1 MKTKKEEKY
10 EVLKKY
16 FGYDNY
22 RTGQELLIDA
32 VLDGRDVLGIMPTG
46 AGKSICYQIPAVM
59 LPGVTIVISPLISLM
74 TDQVQALNQN
84 GIRAAYVNSSL
95 NEVQIAKVLRLASQG
110 EYRIIYVA
118 PERLETPTFMQFASE
133 APITMITVDEAHC
146 ISQWGHD
153 FRPSYTK
160 IRSFI
165 DMFPQRPRVN
175 AFTATATDIVR
186 DDIIN
191 SLGLHDPEVLVTG
204 FDRENLYFGV
214 KNVRGAAEKDRE
226 LLEIVGKHCSADGVG
241 AFAYAADESGII
253 YCSTRKN
260 VEAVCDMLCERG
272 YSAERYHAGLSAEER
287 NKNQDDFVYDRC
299 SIMVATNAFGM
310 GIDKSNV
317 RFVVHYNM
325 PQSMENYYQEAGRAG
340 RDGEPAECV
349 ILFSPQDI
357 MINKLL
363 ISHAGEGE
371 DSSPEEIAAIRENAE
386 KKLTAMTHYCQT
398 SVCLREYILKYF
410 GEEHPGACGNC
421 SSCNTQFDKIDIT
434 EECIKIVR
442 CIRDCRQRFGAG
454 IIAGVVG
461 GSRAEKITE
470 RGLDELGSYG
480 SLSSYKSGDIRSMIT
495 ELELG
500 GYIKTTTG
508 DYPVLI
514 LGKKCIP
521 LVKGEE
527 RVFMKKAV
535 MSSAKQPKKS
545 KTALSLETESDR
557 ELFERLRRLRADIAA
572 GAGVPPYVVF
582 SDKTLKDMCVKK
594 PTDKSSMLDVF
605 GVGESKFEKYGEA
618 FLNALNE

>member
-1 MKTKKEEKY
+1 MKTMKEEKY

-22 RTGQELLIDA
+22 RNGQEFLIDA

-95 NEVQIAKVLRLASQG
+95 SEAQISKVLHRAAQG

-118 PERLETPTFMQFASE
+118 PERLETPAFRQFAAE

-165 DMFPQRPRVN
+165 DMFNERPRVN

-186 DDIIN
+186 DDIIR
-191 SLGLHDPEVLVTG
+191 SLGLRDPEVLVTG

-214 KNVRGAAEKDRE
+214 KNVRSGAEKDRE
-226 LLEIVGKHCSADGVG
+226 LLEIAGKHCSADGVG
-241 AFAYAADESGII
+241 AFAHAADESGII

-260 VEAVCDMLCERG
+260 VEAVCDMLCEHG
-272 YSAERYHAGLSAEER
+272 YSAKRYHAGLSAEER

-340 RDGEPAECV
+340 RDGEPAECM

-371 DSSPEEIAAIRENAE
+371 DASPEEIEAIRENAE
-386 KKLTAMTHYCQT
+386 KKLTAMIHYCQT

-410 GEEHPGACGNC
+410 GEEHDGGCGNC
-421 SSCNTQFDKIDIT
+421 SSCNTQFDKVDIT
-434 EECIKIVR
+434 DECIKIVR
-442 CIRDCRQRFGAG
+442 CIRDCRQRFGAAM
-454 IIAGVVG
+454 IAGIVG
-461 GSRAEKITE
+461 GSRAEKILE
-470 RGLDELGSYG
+470 RGLDELESYG
-480 SLSSYKSGDIRSMIT
+480 TLSSYKNGDIRNMIT

-521 LVKGEE
+521 LVKGED

-535 MSSAKQPKKS
+535 ISSAKQPKKS
-545 KTALSLETESDR
+545 KTALSLETETDR
-557 ELFERLRRLRADIAA
+557 ELFERLRKLRADIAA

-594 PTDKSSMLDVF
+594 PHNKASMLDVF
-605 GVGESKFEKYGEA
+605 GVGENKFEKYGEV
-618 FLNALNE
+618 FLEAINE

>member
-95 NEVQIAKVLRLASQG
+95 NEAQIAKVLRLASQG

-175 AFTATATDIVR
+175 AFTATATDIVM

-191 SLGLHDPEVLVTG
+191 SLGLRDPEVLVTG

-214 KNVRGAAEKDRE
+214 KNVRGVAEKDRE

-241 AFAYAADESGII
+241 AFAHAADESGII

-442 CIRDCRQRFGAG
+442 CIRDCRQRFGAS

-527 RVFMKKAV
+527 RVFMKKAI

-557 ELFERLRRLRADIAA
+557 ELFERLRKLRADIAA

-594 PTDKSSMLDVF
+594 PSDKSSMLDVF

>member
-95 NEVQIAKVLRLASQG
+95 NEAQIAKVLRLASQG

-175 AFTATATDIVR
+175 AFTATATDIVM

-191 SLGLHDPEVLVTG
+191 SLGLRDPEVLVTG

-214 KNVRGAAEKDRE
+214 KNVRGVAEKDRE

-241 AFAYAADESGII
+241 AFAHAADESGII

-442 CIRDCRQRFGAG
+442 CIRDCRQRFGAS

-557 ELFERLRRLRADIAA
+557 ELFERLRKLRADIAA

-594 PTDKSSMLDVF
+594 PSDKSSMLDVF

>member
-10 EVLKKY
+10 EILKKY

-22 RTGQELLIDA
+22 RNGQELLIDA

-46 AGKSICYQIPAVM
+46 AGKSICYQIPAIM
-59 LPGVTIVISPLISLM
+59 LPGITIVISPLISLM
-74 TDQVQALNQN
+74 TDQVQSLNQN

-95 NEVQIAKVLRLASQG
+95 NEAQIAKVLRLASQG
-110 EYRIIYVA
+110 EYRLIYAA
-118 PERLETPTFMQFASE
+118 PERLETPSFMQFASE
-133 APITMITVDEAHC
+133 APISMITVDEAHC

-165 DMFPQRPRVN
+165 DAFPERPRVN

-186 DDIIN
+186 EDIVS
-191 SLGLHDPEVLVTG
+191 SLGLHDPEILVTG

-214 KNVRGAAEKDRE
+214 KNVRGSVERDRE

-241 AFAYAADESGII
+241 AFAHAADESGII

-287 NKNQDDFVYDRC
+287 NRNQDNFVYDRC

-340 RDGEPAECV
+340 RDGEPAECT
-349 ILFSPQDI
+349 ILFSAQDI

-410 GEEHPGACGNC
+410 GENHAGNCGNC
-421 SSCNTQFDKIDIT
+421 SSCSTQFDKIDIT
-434 EECIKIVR
+434 DECIKIIR
-442 CIRDCRQRFGAG
+442 CIKECRQRFGAAV
-454 IIAGVVG
+454 IAGVAG
-461 GSRAEKITE
+461 GSRAEKIIE
-470 RGLDELGSYG
+470 RSLDELESYG
-480 SLSSYKSGDIRSMIT
+480 SLSNYKNGDIRNMIT

-521 LVKGEE
+521 LVKGED
-527 RVFMKKAV
+527 RVFMKKAI
-535 MSSAKQPKKS
+535 MSAAKQPKKS

-557 ELFERLRRLRADIAA
+557 ELFERLRKLRSDIAA
-572 GAGVPPYVVF
+572 GAGVPPYLVF

-594 PTDKSSMLDVF
+594 PTDKASMLDVF
-605 GVGESKFEKYGEA
+605 GVGESKFDKYGEA
-618 FLNALNE
+618 FLDALNE

>member
-287 NKNQDDFVYDRC
+287 NKNQNDFVYDRC

-557 ELFERLRRLRADIAA
+557 ELFERLRKLRADIAA

>member
-557 ELFERLRRLRADIAA
+557 ELFERLRKLRADIAA

>member
-1 MKTKKEEKY
+1 MKTMKEEKY

-22 RTGQELLIDA
+22 RTGQEFLIDA

-59 LPGVTIVISPLISLM
+59 LPGITIVISPLISLM
-74 TDQVQALNQN
+74 TDQVQSLNQN

-95 NEVQIAKVLRLASQG
+95 NEVQIAKVLSLAAQG
-110 EYRIIYVA
+110 EYRIIYAA
-118 PERLETPTFMQFASE
+118 PERLETPAFRQFASE

-160 IRSFI
+160 IRGFI
-165 DMFPQRPRVN
+165 DMFPERPRVN

-191 SLGLHDPEVLVTG
+191 SLGLRDPEVIVTG

-214 KNVRGAAEKDRE
+214 KNVRGTAEKDRE
-226 LLEIVGKHCSADGVG
+226 LLEIVAKHCSADGVG
-241 AFAYAADESGII
+241 AFGHAADESGII

-260 VEAVCDMLCERG
+260 VEAVCDMMRERG
-272 YSAERYHAGLSAEER
+272 YSAERYHAGLSADER
-287 NKNQDDFVYDRC
+287 SKNQDDFVYDRC

-317 RFVVHYNM
+317 RFVIHYNM

-340 RDGEPAECV
+340 RDGEPAECI

-363 ISHAGEGE
+363 ISHVGEGE
-371 DSSPEEIAAIRENAE
+371 DASPEEIAAIRENAE

-410 GEEHPGACGNC
+410 GEEHAGNCGNC
-421 SSCNTQFDKIDIT
+421 SSCNTQFDKVDIT
-434 EECIKIVR
+434 DECIKIVR
-442 CIRDCRQRFGAG
+442 CIRECGQRFGAAM
-454 IIAGVVG
+454 IAGIVG
-461 GSRAEKITE
+461 GSRAEKLIE
-470 RGLDELGSYG
+470 RGLDELETYG
-480 SLSSYKSGDIRSMIT
+480 SLSNYKNGDIRNMIT

-521 LVKGEE
+521 LVKGED

-545 KTALSLETESDR
+545 KTALSLETETDR
-557 ELFERLRRLRADIAA
+557 ELFERLRKLRADIAA

-594 PTDKSSMLDVF
+594 PHDKTTMLDVF
-605 GVGESKFEKYGEA
+605 GVGENKYEKYGES

>member
-10 EVLKKY
+10 EALKKY

-95 NEVQIAKVLRLASQG
+95 NEAQIAKVLRLASQG

-191 SLGLHDPEVLVTG
+191 SLGLRDPEVLVTG

-241 AFAYAADESGII
+241 AFAHAADESGII

-260 VEAVCDMLCERG
+260 VEAVCDMLRERG

-287 NKNQDDFVYDRC
+287 NRNQDDFVYDRC

-386 KKLTAMTHYCQT
+386 KKLTSMTHYCQT

-410 GEEHPGACGNC
+410 GEEHAGNCGNC

-434 EECIKIVR
+434 DECIKIVR

-454 IIAGVVG
+454 VIAGVVG
-461 GSRAEKITE
+461 GSRAEKIIE
-470 RGLDELGSYG
+470 RGLDELESYG
-480 SLSSYKSGDIRSMIT
+480 TLSSYKSGDIRNMIT

-521 LVKGEE
+521 LVRGED

-545 KTALSLETESDR
+545 KTALSLETDADR
-557 ELFERLRRLRADIAA
+557 ELFERLRKLRADIAA

-594 PTDKSSMLDVF
+594 PSDKASMLDVF

>member
-95 NEVQIAKVLRLASQG
+95 NEAQIAKVLRLASQG

-186 DDIIN
+186 DDIIS
-191 SLGLHDPEVLVTG
+191 SLGLREPEVLVTG

-241 AFAYAADESGII
+241 AFAHAADESGII

-260 VEAVCDMLCERG
+260 VEAVCDMLREHG

-386 KKLTAMTHYCQT
+386 KKLTSMTHYCQT

-410 GEEHPGACGNC
+410 GEDHAGSCGNC
-421 SSCNTQFDKIDIT
+421 SSCNTQFDKVDIT
-434 EECIKIVR
+434 DECIKIVR

-454 IIAGVVG
+454 VIAGVVG

-470 RGLDELGSYG
+470 RGLDELESYG
-480 SLSSYKSGDIRSMIT
+480 SLSSYKSGDIRNMIT

-521 LVKGEE
+521 LVKGED

-557 ELFERLRRLRADIAA
+557 ELFERLRKLRADIAA

-594 PTDKSSMLDVF
+594 PTDKASMLDVF

-618 FLNALNE
+618 FLDALNE

>member
-1 MKTKKEEKY
+1 MKTMKEEKY

-16 FGYDNY
+16 FGYDNF
-22 RTGQELLIDA
+22 RSGQEFLIDA

-95 NEVQIAKVLRLASQG
+95 NEAQISKVLHLAAQG

-118 PERLETPTFMQFASE
+118 PERLETPAFRQFAAE

-160 IRSFI
+160 IRGFI
-165 DMFPQRPRVN
+165 DMFPERPRVN

-186 DDIIN
+186 DDIVN
-191 SLGLHDPEVLVTG
+191 SLGLRDPEVLVTG

-214 KNVRGAAEKDRE
+214 KNVRGTAEKDRE

-241 AFAYAADESGII
+241 AFAHAADESGII

-260 VEAVCDMLCERG
+260 VEAVCDMLCEHG
-272 YSAERYHAGLSAEER
+272 YSAKRYHAGLSAEER
-287 NKNQDDFVYDRC
+287 SKNQDDFVYDRC

-340 RDGEPAECV
+340 RDGEPAECM

-371 DSSPEEIAAIRENAE
+371 DASPEEIAAIRENAE

-410 GEEHPGACGNC
+410 GEEHAGGCGNC
-421 SSCNTQFDKIDIT
+421 SSCNTQFDKVDIT
-434 EECIKIVR
+434 DECIKIVR
-442 CIRDCRQRFGAG
+442 CIRDCRQRFGAAM
-454 IIAGVVG
+454 IAGIVG

-480 SLSSYKSGDIRSMIT
+480 SLSNYKNGDIRNMIT

-521 LVKGEE
+521 LVKGED

-535 MSSAKQPKKS
+535 ISSAKQPKKS
-545 KTALSLETESDR
+545 KTALSLETETDR
-557 ELFERLRRLRADIAA
+557 ELFERLRKLRADIAA

-594 PTDKSSMLDVF
+594 PHDKTTMLDVF
-605 GVGESKFEKYGEA
+605 GVGESKYEKYGEA
-618 FLNALNE
+618 FLDALNK